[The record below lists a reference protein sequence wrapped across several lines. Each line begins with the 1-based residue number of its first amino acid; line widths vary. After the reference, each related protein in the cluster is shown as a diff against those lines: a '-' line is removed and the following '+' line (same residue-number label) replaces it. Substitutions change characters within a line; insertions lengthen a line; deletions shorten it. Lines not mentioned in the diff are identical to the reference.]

1 MKNFARYSLFL
12 ILFFN
17 LSFSNDNININFSK
31 IDLNELIKIS
41 SKILKKD
48 ILISDKLDIKVDF
61 VSNKTLNKDELLNI
75 LRAIL
80 NENNYVLEDFIS
92 FYKISKKESKI
103 ASKDDILIYELKNSE
118 VENIYK
124 ILDEFLKKRSLNG
137 DEKTLIVPN
146 IESNSLIVFSNQKS
160 LNSIKKLIDSLDKE
174 SLQVYIE
181 AKIIEVNNEL
191 VDKVGVSYGVSAAS
205 SSSGGI
211 MALSTKLNGGSFAID
226 EAIGSLGIDIRNQNL
241 KSGVSLAASLNLL
254 KQKGAL
260 DIVSQP
266 SILAINNKE
275 SFIYVGEKIS
285 MQTSSS
291 LTDGGTSKSDYER
304 EDVGLTLKVKPR
316 ISKDNKV
323 ALQISALL
331 EAVKLNKVGAGDNP
345 DTLKKEIN
353 TIAILNNGES
363 VDRKSVV

>member
-92 FYKISKKESKI
+92 FYKISRKESKI

-124 ILDEFLKKRSLNG
+124 F
-137 DEKTLIVPN
+137 
-146 IESNSLIVFSNQKS
+146 
-160 LNSIKKLIDSLDKE
+160 
-174 SLQVYIE
+174 
-181 AKIIEVNNEL
+181 
-191 VDKVGVSYGVSAAS
+191 
-205 SSSGGI
+205 
-211 MALSTKLNGGSFAID
+211 
-226 EAIGSLGIDIRNQNL
+226 
-241 KSGVSLAASLNLL
+241 
-254 KQKGAL
+254 
-260 DIVSQP
+260 
-266 SILAINNKE
+266 
-275 SFIYVGEKIS
+275 
-285 MQTSSS
+285 
-291 LTDGGTSKSDYER
+291 
-304 EDVGLTLKVKPR
+304 
-316 ISKDNKV
+316 
-323 ALQISALL
+323 
-331 EAVKLNKVGAGDNP
+331 
-345 DTLKKEIN
+345 
-353 TIAILNNGES
+353 
-363 VDRKSVV
+363 

>member
-92 FYKISKKESKI
+92 FYKISRKESKI

-124 ILDEFLKKRSLNG
+124 ILEEFLKKRSLNG

-146 IESNSLIVFSNQKS
+146 IESNS
-160 LNSIKKLIDSLDKE
+160 
-174 SLQVYIE
+174 
-181 AKIIEVNNEL
+181 II
-191 VDKVGVSYGVSAAS
+191 
-205 SSSGGI
+205 
-211 MALSTKLNGGSFAID
+211 
-226 EAIGSLGIDIRNQNL
+226 
-241 KSGVSLAASLNLL
+241 
-254 KQKGAL
+254 
-260 DIVSQP
+260 
-266 SILAINNKE
+266 
-275 SFIYVGEKIS
+275 
-285 MQTSSS
+285 
-291 LTDGGTSKSDYER
+291 
-304 EDVGLTLKVKPR
+304 
-316 ISKDNKV
+316 
-323 ALQISALL
+323 
-331 EAVKLNKVGAGDNP
+331 
-345 DTLKKEIN
+345 
-353 TIAILNNGES
+353 
-363 VDRKSVV
+363 

>member
-92 FYKISKKESKI
+92 FYKISRKESKI

-124 ILDEFLKKRSLNG
+124 ILEEFLKKRSLNG

-174 SLQVYIE
+174 SL
-181 AKIIEVNNEL
+181 
-191 VDKVGVSYGVSAAS
+191 
-205 SSSGGI
+205 
-211 MALSTKLNGGSFAID
+211 
-226 EAIGSLGIDIRNQNL
+226 
-241 KSGVSLAASLNLL
+241 
-254 KQKGAL
+254 
-260 DIVSQP
+260 
-266 SILAINNKE
+266 
-275 SFIYVGEKIS
+275 
-285 MQTSSS
+285 
-291 LTDGGTSKSDYER
+291 
-304 EDVGLTLKVKPR
+304 
-316 ISKDNKV
+316 
-323 ALQISALL
+323 
-331 EAVKLNKVGAGDNP
+331 
-345 DTLKKEIN
+345 
-353 TIAILNNGES
+353 
-363 VDRKSVV
+363 

>member
-92 FYKISKKESKI
+92 FYKISRKESKI

-124 ILDEFLKKRSLNG
+124 ILEEFLKKRSLN
-137 DEKTLIVPN
+137 D
-146 IESNSLIVFSNQKS
+146 
-160 LNSIKKLIDSLDKE
+160 D
-174 SLQVYIE
+174 
-181 AKIIEVNNEL
+181 
-191 VDKVGVSYGVSAAS
+191 
-205 SSSGGI
+205 
-211 MALSTKLNGGSFAID
+211 
-226 EAIGSLGIDIRNQNL
+226 
-241 KSGVSLAASLNLL
+241 
-254 KQKGAL
+254 
-260 DIVSQP
+260 
-266 SILAINNKE
+266 
-275 SFIYVGEKIS
+275 
-285 MQTSSS
+285 
-291 LTDGGTSKSDYER
+291 
-304 EDVGLTLKVKPR
+304 
-316 ISKDNKV
+316 
-323 ALQISALL
+323 
-331 EAVKLNKVGAGDNP
+331 
-345 DTLKKEIN
+345 
-353 TIAILNNGES
+353 
-363 VDRKSVV
+363 

>member
-92 FYKISKKESKI
+92 FYKISRKESKI

-124 ILDEFLKKRSLNG
+124 ILEEFLKKRSLNG

-211 MALSTKLNGGSFAID
+211 MALSTKLNGGSFAI
-226 EAIGSLGIDIRNQNL
+226 
-241 KSGVSLAASLNLL
+241 
-254 KQKGAL
+254 
-260 DIVSQP
+260 
-266 SILAINNKE
+266 
-275 SFIYVGEKIS
+275 
-285 MQTSSS
+285 
-291 LTDGGTSKSDYER
+291 
-304 EDVGLTLKVKPR
+304 
-316 ISKDNKV
+316 
-323 ALQISALL
+323 
-331 EAVKLNKVGAGDNP
+331 
-345 DTLKKEIN
+345 
-353 TIAILNNGES
+353 
-363 VDRKSVV
+363 

>member
-92 FYKISKKESKI
+92 FYKISRKESKI

-124 ILDEFLKKRSLNG
+124 ILE
-137 DEKTLIVPN
+137 
-146 IESNSLIVFSNQKS
+146 
-160 LNSIKKLIDSLDKE
+160 
-174 SLQVYIE
+174 
-181 AKIIEVNNEL
+181 
-191 VDKVGVSYGVSAAS
+191 
-205 SSSGGI
+205 
-211 MALSTKLNGGSFAID
+211 
-226 EAIGSLGIDIRNQNL
+226 
-241 KSGVSLAASLNLL
+241 
-254 KQKGAL
+254 
-260 DIVSQP
+260 
-266 SILAINNKE
+266 
-275 SFIYVGEKIS
+275 
-285 MQTSSS
+285 
-291 LTDGGTSKSDYER
+291 
-304 EDVGLTLKVKPR
+304 
-316 ISKDNKV
+316 
-323 ALQISALL
+323 
-331 EAVKLNKVGAGDNP
+331 
-345 DTLKKEIN
+345 
-353 TIAILNNGES
+353 
-363 VDRKSVV
+363 

>member
-92 FYKISKKESKI
+92 FYKISRKESKI

-124 ILDEFLKKRSLNG
+124 ILEEFLKKRSLNG
-137 DEKTLIVPN
+137 DEKTAKRAKLC
-146 IESNSLIVFSNQKS
+146 IESNL
-160 LNSIKKLIDSLDKE
+160 
-174 SLQVYIE
+174 Y
-181 AKIIEVNNEL
+181 
-191 VDKVGVSYGVSAAS
+191 
-205 SSSGGI
+205 
-211 MALSTKLNGGSFAID
+211 
-226 EAIGSLGIDIRNQNL
+226 NL
-241 KSGVSLAASLNLL
+241 
-254 KQKGAL
+254 
-260 DIVSQP
+260 
-266 SILAINNKE
+266 
-275 SFIYVGEKIS
+275 
-285 MQTSSS
+285 
-291 LTDGGTSKSDYER
+291 
-304 EDVGLTLKVKPR
+304 
-316 ISKDNKV
+316 
-323 ALQISALL
+323 
-331 EAVKLNKVGAGDNP
+331 
-345 DTLKKEIN
+345 
-353 TIAILNNGES
+353 
-363 VDRKSVV
+363 

>member
-124 ILDEFLKKRSLNG
+124 ILEEFLKR
-137 DEKTLIVPN
+137 
-146 IESNSLIVFSNQKS
+146 
-160 LNSIKKLIDSLDKE
+160 
-174 SLQVYIE
+174 
-181 AKIIEVNNEL
+181 
-191 VDKVGVSYGVSAAS
+191 GV
-205 SSSGGI
+205 
-211 MALSTKLNGGSFAID
+211 
-226 EAIGSLGIDIRNQNL
+226 
-241 KSGVSLAASLNLL
+241 
-254 KQKGAL
+254 
-260 DIVSQP
+260 
-266 SILAINNKE
+266 
-275 SFIYVGEKIS
+275 
-285 MQTSSS
+285 
-291 LTDGGTSKSDYER
+291 
-304 EDVGLTLKVKPR
+304 
-316 ISKDNKV
+316 
-323 ALQISALL
+323 
-331 EAVKLNKVGAGDNP
+331 
-345 DTLKKEIN
+345 
-353 TIAILNNGES
+353 
-363 VDRKSVV
+363 